1 MILLGLSGI
10 VIYIVSD
17 IGSYP
22 GFILLFCSAI
32 AIIASIFT
40 LADIHDEILIHVS
53 KDVSDLGIR
62 YSIRKDTDKLNDPY
76 YGKDLEEYSS
86 PRYFSLEEVTELLPK
101 LYEKYVFASID
112 RDLKSKWFKFRNN
125 ILLLNKISSEEHKG
139 SKYEFDEYM
148 TSFIL
153 GNIKIH
159 KVYKSDQYTMT
170 KDQLKSRLD
179 EFEKKLFSK
188 VNKDGSRIRE
198 FYHNFNIKKYVR

>member
-1 MILLGLSGI
+1 MILLGLSGS

-32 AIIASIFT
+32 VIVASIFT
-40 LADIHDEILIHVS
+40 LADIHDEIPIYVS
-53 KDVSDLGIR
+53 KDVSELGVR

-101 LYEKYVFASID
+101 LYEKYIFASID
-112 RDLKSKWFKFRNN
+112 RDLKSKWFEFRSN
-125 ILLLNKISSEEHKG
+125 ILLLDKISSEEHKG

-159 KVYKSDQYTMT
+159 KIYRSDHYTMT

-188 VNKDGSRIRE
+188 VNKDESRIRE